1 MAMTPEAKVKKQ
13 VVKILQE
20 FGVYFFYP
28 VTGGYGRSGVPD
40 IVCCHNGLFIGI
52 EVKADSKKNPPTEL
66 QLKNLREISEQG
78 GLAMVVDMHNYEGLR
93 TILRA
98 REGATNQRPL
108 TLGEFT

>member
-40 IVCCHNGLFIGI
+40 IVCCFRGRFIGI
-52 EVKADSKKNPPTEL
+52 EVKADAKKNPPTEL
-66 QLKNLREISEQG
+66 QTKNLREISEQG
-78 GLAMVVDMHNYEGLR
+78 GVSLVVDTHNYEAVR
-93 TILRA
+93 TLLASIGTANDLL
-98 REGATNQRPL
+98 NI
-108 TLGEFT
+108 